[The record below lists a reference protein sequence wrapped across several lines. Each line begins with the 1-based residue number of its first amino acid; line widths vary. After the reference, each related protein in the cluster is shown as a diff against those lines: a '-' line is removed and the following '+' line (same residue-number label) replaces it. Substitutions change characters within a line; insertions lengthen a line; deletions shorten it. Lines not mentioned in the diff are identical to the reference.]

1 MMAHFLSRFQYL
13 GNNDVLF
20 DVTLQFHTKTLR
32 VLLQWYIRGIGR
44 LLRLDNH
51 VSLWCRPLG
60 SVFDSQRLDSSI

>member
-1 MMAHFLSRFQYL
+1 MLRYLLRSKKRLLLMMAHFLSRFQYL

-51 VSLWCRPLG
+51 VSL
-60 SVFDSQRLDSSI
+60 